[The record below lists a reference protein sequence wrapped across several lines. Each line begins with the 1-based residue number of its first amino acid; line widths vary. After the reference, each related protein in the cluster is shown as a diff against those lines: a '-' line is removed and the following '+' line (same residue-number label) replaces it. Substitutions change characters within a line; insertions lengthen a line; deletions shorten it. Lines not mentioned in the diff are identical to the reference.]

1 MPSSP
6 RDVDVTLVQ
15 EWNDGRVRSVQ
26 DYLAGEEPLQ
36 IQVGKHPLSITMRT
50 PGHDIELA
58 AGFLFSEGIIQR
70 REQIVSLD
78 HAGDCKPAE
87 RGNIIQVELTDDVA
101 LDFENTR
108 RNFFASSSCGICG
121 KASIESVRAPGIR
134 APNPHFR
141 VDTEV
146 LCRIPDAL
154 RSAQQIFGR
163 TGGLHAA
170 GLFDASGK
178 LLAEREDIGRHNAVD
193 KIIGWALRENRVPL
207 SESVLMVSGR
217 GGFEII
223 QKAAMAGLPV
233 VASVS
238 ACSSLA
244 VQVARE
250 VGMTLVGFLRGKR
263 FVVYSSGERLGL
275 VMGQT
280 SSSAKL

>member
-1 MPSSP
+1 MPSST
-6 RDVDVTLVQ
+6 RDIDVTLVQ
-15 EWNDGRVRSVQ
+15 EWNDGRVRAVQ
-26 DYLAGEEPLQ
+26 DYLVGEEPLQ
-36 IQVGKHPLSITMRT
+36 IRVGKHPLSVTMRT

-58 AGFLFSEGIIQR
+58 AGFLFTEGLIQR
-70 REQIVSLD
+70 REQIVSLE
-78 HAGDCKPAE
+78 HADDCKPTE
-87 RGNIIQVELTDDVA
+87 RGNIIEVELTDDVG
-101 LDFENTR
+101 LDFESTQ
-108 RNFFASSSCGICG
+108 RNFFTSSSCGICG
-121 KASIESVRAPGIR
+121 KASIESVRARGIR

-141 VDTEV
+141 VDAEV
-146 LCRIPDAL
+146 FCRIPDTL

-193 KIIGWALRENRVPL
+193 KIIGWALREKRVPL
-207 SESVLMVSGR
+207 SENVLVISGR

-244 VQVARE
+244 VQFARE
-250 VGMTLVGFLRGKR
+250 VGMTLIGFLRDRR
-263 FVVYSSGERLGL
+263 FVVYSGGERLG
-275 VMGQT
+275 MAMEQA
-280 SSSAKL
+280 SPSAKL

>member
-1 MPSSP
+1 MPSSL
-6 RDVDVTLVQ
+6 RDIGITLVQ
-15 EWNDGRVRSVQ
+15 EWNDGRARGVQ

-36 IQVGKHPLSITMRT
+36 IRVGKHSLSVTMRT
-50 PGHDIELA
+50 PGHDTELA
-58 AGFLFSEGIIQR
+58 AGFLFTEGIIQR

-78 HAGDCKPAE
+78 HADDCKPTE
-87 RGNIIQVELTDDVA
+87 RGNIIQVELTGDVG
-101 LDFENTR
+101 LDFEGTQ

-121 KASIESVRAPGIR
+121 KASIESVRARGIR
-134 APNPHFR
+134 APNPRFR
-141 VDTEV
+141 VDAEV
-146 LCRIPDAL
+146 FCRIPDAL

-170 GLFDASGK
+170 GLFDATGK

-193 KIIGWALRENRVPL
+193 KIIGWALHENRVPL

-244 VQVARE
+244 VQFARE
-250 VGMTLVGFLRGKR
+250 VGMTLVGFLRGRR
-263 FVVYSSGERLGL
+263 FVVYSGGERLGL
-275 VMGQT
+275 AINSAPL
-280 SSSAKL
+280 SSEL

>member
-1 MPSSP
+1 MPPSP
-6 RDVDVTLVQ
+6 REIDVTLIQ
-15 EWNDGRVRSVQ
+15 EWNDGRVRCVQ

-36 IQVGKHPLSITMRT
+36 IRVGNHPLSVTMRT

-58 AGFLFSEGIIQR
+58 AGFLFTEGIIHR

-78 HAGDCKPAE
+78 HADQCKPTE
-87 RGNIIQVELTDDVA
+87 RGNIIKVELTDDVG
-101 LDFENTR
+101 LDFESTQ
-108 RNFFASSSCGICG
+108 RNFFTSSSCGICG
-121 KASIESVRAPGIR
+121 KASIESVRARGIR
-134 APNPHFR
+134 PPNPHFR
-141 VDTEV
+141 VAGEV
-146 LCRIPDAL
+146 LCRIPETL
-154 RSAQQIFGR
+154 RSAQQVFGR

-170 GLFDASGK
+170 GLFEASGK

-223 QKAAMAGLPV
+223 QKAAVAGLPV

-244 VQVARE
+244 VQFARE
-250 VGMTLVGFLRGKR
+250 VGMTLIGFLRGKR
-263 FVVYSSGERLGL
+263 LVVYAGGERLGL
-275 VMGQT
+275 AMENPGR
-280 SSSAKL
+280 SEL